1 MKSNNKHKLTLL
13 CLLCA
18 VCVSATACS
27 DSDGS
32 SSESDSS
39 SAVTAAPS
47 VTLPSSSQAEESSS
61 DSSSET
67 DPQESSDITPLM
79 WEITS
84 EEGTKITMM
93 GSMHA
98 LKDEVYPLP
107 EKITEAYENS
117 DILAVECDISTV
129 STNFT
134 IQLKQLENMYYEDGT
149 TIKDHLSP
157 EVYNGL
163 VGFVE
168 SCGLDINNFE
178 TFRLW
183 ALNSQMELLAAQQTD
198 IDSNNGIDSYLLNMA
213 HDDGKEIYEVESVE
227 FQLDLL
233 MNLSEETYEAML
245 SSYSAE
251 TKDEMVQSLEDTY
264 QAWITGDYDFF
275 VKSNDLDAL
284 IKEAEESGE
293 PLTDEQIGLL
303 EDYYKQL
310 LDDRN
315 ITMKNAVE
323 SLLEGDKDVFYV
335 VGAAHFA
342 GEGGILDLLEKDG
355 YTVTQ
360 VEY

>member
-1 MKSNNKHKLTLL
+1 MKSNNKHKPTLL

-18 VCVSATACS
+18 ICISASACS
-27 DSDGS
+27 DADNGS
-32 SSESDSS
+32 SAAESS
-39 SAVTAAPS
+39 SAATAAPA
-47 VTLPSSSQAEESSS
+47 VTLPSSSQTDGSSA
-61 DSSSET
+61 DSSSAE
-67 DPQESSDITPLM
+67 PQESSEITPLM
-79 WEITS
+79 WEVTS
-84 EEGTKITMM
+84 EDGTKITML

-107 EKITEAYENS
+107 EKIAEAYESS

-149 TIKDHLSP
+149 TIKDHLP
-157 EVYNGL
+157 AEIYNGL
-163 VGFVE
+163 VGFVK
-168 SCGLDINNFE
+168 SCGLDIDNFE
-178 TFRLW
+178 TFKLW

-198 IDSNNGIDSYLLNMA
+198 LDSGNGIDSYLLDMA

-233 MNLSEETYEAML
+233 MNLSEETYEAIL
-245 SSYSAE
+245 SSYSEE

-275 VKSNDLDAL
+275 AESNDLDAM
-284 IKEAEESGE
+284 IKESEEAGE
-293 PLTDEQIGLL
+293 PLTDEEISLL
-303 EDYYKQL
+303 EDYHQQL
-310 LDDRN
+310 LYDRN